1 MLLFFHILKILT
13 RLYMEKRL
21 TKSQLMA
28 ALSET
33 WGISKKEAVDGY
45 DAFVNLVY
53 KEIRRS
59 GEIMLPGLGKMAK
72 KHRNARMGRNP
83 ATGEQI
89 SIPAKTVLKFS
100 VNKAAKD
107 ALL

>member
-1 MLLFFHILKILT
+1 
-13 RLYMEKRL
+13 MEKRL

-28 ALSET
+28 ALAEG
-33 WGISKKEAVDGY
+33 WGVSKKDAEQHYDGL
-45 DAFVNLVY
+45 VNLIY
-53 KEIRRS
+53 KEIKRS

-72 KHRNARMGRNP
+72 KKRDARMGRNP

-89 SIPAKTVLKFS
+89 QIPAKTVLKFT

>member
-1 MLLFFHILKILT
+1 
-13 RLYMEKRL
+13 MEKRL

-28 ALSET
+28 AMAET
-33 WGISKKEAVDGY
+33 WEMSKKEAEEHY
-45 DAFVNLVY
+45 NAFVGLLY
-53 KEIRRS
+53 KEINRS
-59 GEIMLPGLGKMAK
+59 GEVMLPGLGKFAK

-83 ATGEQI
+83 MTGESIQ
-89 SIPAKTVLKFS
+89 IPAKTVLKFG

>member
-1 MLLFFHILKILT
+1 MS
-13 RLYMEKRL
+13 KRL

-28 ALSET
+28 AMAET
-33 WGISKKEAVDGY
+33 WGVSKKEAQDRY
-45 DAFVNLVY
+45 EALVELLY
-53 KEIRRS
+53 TQVRGS
-59 GEIMLPGLGKMAK
+59 GEVILPGLGKLAK